1 MSVALHQLEHHQLET
16 NGVRLHVVQA
26 GPRSGRIA
34 ILLHGFPECWIA
46 WANQI
51 DALAAAGYRVWIPD
65 QRGYNTSD
73 KPRGVKSY
81 AEDILVEDIRGL
93 IEIAA
98 QEPVFLLGHDW
109 GGAIAWRLANRYPE
123 IIDRLVILN
132 CPHFSVFQQRLSS
145 SLMQLLKSWYI
156 FFFQI
161 PKLPEYFLGRK
172 NYSILVEALCS
183 RSRQG
188 SFSEQEIEIYRQAW
202 KQPGALTAMLNWYR
216 AVFRAPS
223 KPTRTPRVRV
233 PTLVVWGAK
242 DHALGRDMAQP
253 SIDLCD
259 EGQLVLIEEAG
270 HWVLQEESRRV
281 NELVCEFLAKE
292 SNLAFNRT
300 RKSGAP
306 VN

>member
-1 MSVALHQLEHHQLET
+1 MSVALHPLEHHRLET

-26 GPRSGRIA
+26 GPQSGRIA
-34 ILLHGFPECWIA
+34 LLLHGFPECWIA

-65 QRGYNTSD
+65 QRGYGASD
-73 KPRGVKSY
+73 KPRGIESY
-81 AEDILVEDIRGL
+81 AEDVLVEDVRGL

-98 QEPVFLLGHDW
+98 REPVLLLGHDW

-123 IIDRLVILN
+123 MIDRLVILN
-132 CPHFSVFQQRLSS
+132 CPHFSVFEQRLRS

-161 PKLPEYFLGRK
+161 PKLPEYFLGRR
-172 NYSILVEALCS
+172 NYSTLASALCS
-183 RSRQG
+183 KSRQG
-188 SFSEQEIEIYRQAW
+188 SFSEQEMEIYRQAW

-216 AVFRAPS
+216 AALRTPS
-223 KPTRTPRVRV
+223 KPTRTPRIKI
-233 PTLVVWGAK
+233 PTLLVWGAK
-242 DHALGRDMAQP
+242 DHALGREMAQP

-270 HWVLQEESRRV
+270 HWLLKEESRRV
-281 NELVCEFLAKE
+281 NELVCKFLASE
-292 SNLAFNRT
+292 ST
-300 RKSGAP
+300 EYY
-306 VN
+306 VNG